1 MTCLIIPGDRYG
13 REACIEM
20 QRRGTMNFYN
30 IYQPNQRQQKKK
42 KKGAACFHRWSWL
55 VPIEADIQGETLTDT
70 QRLTPRRM

>member
-1 MTCLIIPGDRYG
+1 MSDNTRRSL
-13 REACIEM
+13 RERSLHRNAKTWNNEFL
-20 QRRGTMNFYN
+20 QYLSAESAST
-30 IYQPNQRQQKKK
+30 KKK